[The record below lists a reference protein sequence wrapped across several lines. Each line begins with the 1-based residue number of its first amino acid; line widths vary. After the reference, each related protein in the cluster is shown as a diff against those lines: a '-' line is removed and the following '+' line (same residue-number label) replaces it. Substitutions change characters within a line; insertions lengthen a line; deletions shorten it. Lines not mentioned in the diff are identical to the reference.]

1 MSPLE
6 GFALMVSVLGG
17 REYSR
22 VTASERDGRGGLGY
36 VSHGMLREGL
46 SERWTGQQGKLEQ
59 RPEEAREGSVS
70 PPPPRGKRLPGEGS
84 GQGKGPGP
92 SGVRIIKKE
101 TSQRLMWLR

>member
-70 PPPPRGKRLPGEGS
+70 PPPPPGEEAARRRKRPGQRSWSLGS
-84 GQGKGPGP
+84 QDY
-92 SGVRIIKKE
+92 
-101 TSQRLMWLR
+101 

>member
-70 PPPPRGKRLPGEGS
+70 PPPPPGGRGCQAKEAARAKVLVPRESGLLKRKPARG
-84 GQGKGPGP
+84 
-92 SGVRIIKKE
+92 
-101 TSQRLMWLR
+101 